1 MLSDGS
7 MALFNEIYVEPVA
20 YKRSDEKRMED
31 KRRGGKRGIEWADWE
46 SYGNWPRQSIV
57 TL

>member
-31 KRRGGKRGIEWADWE
+31 KRRGGKRREERD
-46 SYGNWPRQSIV
+46 
-57 TL
+57 